1 MQFHFLIGMNELVQ
15 IMTNG
20 IYKSPMHRVVTNT
33 ERLRMSLASFIEP
46 EPEREIGPVED
57 LIDEQRPRIYRIV
70 KDYGAIN
77 YECYQKG
84 LVALETVKV

>member
-1 MQFHFLIGMNELVQ
+1 MQ

-33 ERLRMSLASFIEP
+33 EKLRISIAAFTEP
-46 EPEREIGPVED
+46 EPENEIGPVD
-57 LIDEQRPRIYRIV
+57 QLIDEQRPKLYRNV
-70 KDYGAIN
+70 RNYGAIN

-84 LVALETVKV
+84 LVALDTVRV